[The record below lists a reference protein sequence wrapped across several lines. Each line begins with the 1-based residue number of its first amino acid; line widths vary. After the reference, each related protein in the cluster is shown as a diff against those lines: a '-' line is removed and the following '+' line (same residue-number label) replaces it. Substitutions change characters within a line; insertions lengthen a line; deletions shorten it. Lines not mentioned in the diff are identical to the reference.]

1 MTKEEAYQVLGL
13 NESATLDDIKKARR
27 RLLKLYHEDEKTADR
42 EKYDE
47 VGKAYKTLMNEENKE
62 PVDTRPPRNKDKAY
76 RDAQKAKEAEQKKE
90 DKQKKKDKLGE
101 LFNQGKKKVGL
112 IPKEEKVFDELIE
125 LRNNIEEELKK
136 QNIKIKI
143 KYNEELYNSSKRG
156 TIDVSLLQDEQTKIK
171 DSFTRIIN
179 SANEYDKL
187 QSIVVTFE
195 KQLLK
200 WGIEN
205 APTFLDKSKI
215 DIEYRGYTKASEFER
230 IRHIVEN
237 KMIEMQENVEEW
249 EIFLDFIDKEINKIN
264 GLAPDIN
271 IGSVI
276 EDIKASKGMISAKE
290 LLEQRIL
297 LNEMIKEKEKI
308 VAEFKMFFEQVEQRV
323 KSLYGASLNGYN
335 DYYVGD
341 SAYQYSE
348 EQLNEVRKKIKEYEK
363 SLEENSKACNEFT
376 AYYENLSKSDKEIF
390 QEIMKIDEIL
400 KDENK
405 AKFSKRDF
413 EELKRK
419 FHNLKEE
426 KIKKQEYLELATAYY
441 DFFDVKAE
449 ELRRKYN
456 VNMDLWK
463 SYRNKNYSLETLEMA
478 KKDLLEEEK
487 EIREKATAY
496 DEFMEFYQTFDETEQ
511 ALFSTM
517 IKINDYIAQDKRLS
531 YTRENYDKLREEM
544 IALKNEKDFK
554 DKQERDLKAKAEFI
568 TFFKAKEER
577 LKKQFGINLDKW
589 QIFKDEENSFD
600 ADEYLRAKAEILAL
614 EQELEEKKAD
624 YLKSVV
630 YNQDQG
636 IFEKVVATAAEETIQ
651 SLNKA
656 QKEKDA
662 LLKAYNEFILFF
674 DSIEKRLKKLY
685 GADLNKWQQFRN
697 SNNHTLKE
705 LRQVQNE
712 ISVYEKD
719 IRERTRAFDEFL
731 AYYEKLS
738 EKDKELCRSNFNIEC
753 YITSQNRLL
762 YSKKTYDDLK
772 EQILKYKQ
780 EKELQEKQ
788 EHYNEIKQKFI
799 AFFIEK
805 ERLFKKLYNTDLY
818 RWRPYGDISK
828 DFTED
833 DYLNVKKEIRDFEE
847 EKEKERKKYLQ
858 YLKNTLNILG
868 VDIKNYLD
876 NKNQDIATISINDI
890 TTHSETL
897 FNIVLIVSKIQKLS
911 RGKKALNAYLQNNN
925 KTILEVPYS
934 ELEELYKQVCVEVT
948 REEQE
953 NYYKFIKFYQSK
965 KYIFENL
972 YGENLSKWSNYV
984 KENAEDNSGKKDYIE
999 AIKEIE
1005 ELEKEL
1011 EEKRMN
1017 LAYALQLSLKTLGL
1031 DCDSYLKA
1039 RGKTLLSVSIQEL
1052 EKYKNFVDKINKIC
1066 AVEESKK
1073 LLIEYLEANNIK
1085 LITLNDNG
1093 DLSAI
1098 YAMLEEDMTSQLDDY
1113 NEYNYPRKV

>member
-27 RLLKLYHEDEKTADR
+27 TLLKLYHQDEETADR
-42 EKYDE
+42 EKYDK
-47 VGKAYKTLMNEENKE
+47 VGEAYKTLMNEENKE
-62 PVDTRPPRNKDKAY
+62 PVDTRPFRNKDKAY
-76 RDAQKAKEAEQKKE
+76 RDAQKAKEAEK
-90 DKQKKKDKLGE
+90 KKKDEQNENILGE
-101 LFNQGKKKVGL
+101 LFKQGQKKVGL
-112 IPKEEKVFDELIE
+112 IPKKEKVFDKLIE

-136 QNIKIKI
+136 QNIKIKLE
-143 KYNEELYNSSKRG
+143 YNEDLYDFSKRG
-156 TIDVSLLQDEQTKIK
+156 TIDVSLLQNEQKRIK
-171 DSFTRIIN
+171 NLFTNIIN

-187 QSIVVTFE
+187 QSIVENFE

-205 APTFLDKSKI
+205 APSFFDKSKI
-215 DIEYRGYTKASEFER
+215 DIKYRGYTKASEFER

-249 EIFLDFIDKEINKIN
+249 EIFLDFIDKERNKIN
-264 GLAPDIN
+264 GLASNIN
-271 IGSVI
+271 IESVI

-290 LLEQRIL
+290 LLERRIL

-308 VAEFKMFFEQVEQRV
+308 VVEFKTFFEQVEQRV
-323 KSLYGASLNGYN
+323 KSLYGASLNDYI

-348 EQLNEVRKKIKEYEK
+348 EQINEVRKQIKEYEK
-363 SLEENSKACNEFT
+363 SLEENSKACNEFV
-376 AYYENLSKSDKEIF
+376 AYYENLSESDKEIF
-390 QEIMKIDEIL
+390 REIMNIDEIL

-405 AKFSKRDF
+405 AKFFKRDF

-441 DFFDVKAE
+441 DFFDAKAE

-517 IKINDYIAQDKRLS
+517 IKINDYIDRGKRLS

-600 ADEYLRAKAEILAL
+600 ADEYLRAKEEILAL

-636 IFEKVVATAAEETIQ
+636 IFEKVVATAAEEAIQ

-674 DSIEKRLKKLY
+674 DSTEKRLKKLY

-697 SNNHTLKE
+697 SNNYTLKE

-712 ISVYEKD
+712 ISDYEKD
-719 IRERTRAFDEFL
+719 IRERASAFDEFL

-788 EHYNEIKQKFI
+788 EHYNEIKQEFI
-799 AFFIEK
+799 SFFVEK
-805 ERLFKKLYNTDLY
+805 ERLFEKLYNTDLY

-828 DFTED
+828 YFTED
-833 DYLNVKKEIRDFEE
+833 EYLNLKEEIRNFEE
-847 EKEKERKKYLQ
+847 EKEKERNNYLQ
-858 YLKNTLNILG
+858 NLKNSLNILG

-890 TTHSETL
+890 TTHSEIL
-897 FNIVLIVSKIQKLS
+897 FNIVSIVLKIQKLS
-911 RGKKALNAYLQNNN
+911 RGQEALNAYLQKKN
-925 KTILEVPYS
+925 KTLLEVPCS
-934 ELEELYKQVCVEVT
+934 ELEEFYKQICVEIT

-953 NYYKFIKFYQSK
+953 NYYKFIEFYQSK
-965 KYIFENL
+965 KNIFKNL

-984 KENAEDNSGKKDYIE
+984 NENAEDNSGEKDYIE
-999 AIKEIE
+999 AINEIE
-1005 ELEKEL
+1005 KLKEEL

-1039 RGKTLLSVSIQEL
+1039 RGKTLLSVSIKEL
-1052 EKYKNFVDKINKIC
+1052 EEYIKFADKLNKIC
-1066 AVEESKK
+1066 AIEETKN
-1073 LLIEYLEANNIK
+1073 LLIEYLKVNNIK
-1085 LITLNDNG
+1085 LITLDNG

-1098 YAMLEEDMTSQLDDY
+1098 YAMLKEEMISQLDDY
-1113 NEYNYPRKV
+1113 NEYNHPRKV